1 MLSFPQSSETLFDSS
16 VLRCLVDPM
25 RPKDQ
30 SDISKP
36 LTNSFIHTGHGD
48 PYGPSWGSPSAI
60 DEVYLRNPMDPPDVL
75 GLPESSPGRKLVGAE
90 FKAKRE

>member
-1 MLSFPQSSETLFDSS
+1 MSMN
-16 VLRCLVDPM
+16 VRCLVDPM

-48 PYGPSWGSPSAI
+48 PYGPSWGSPSTI

-75 GLPESSPGRKLVGAE
+75 GLPESTGAGHLMGTD